1 MSTPDERAFRAD
13 VERAPFLLGVIEGRW
28 RLIKIEATIAI
39 IAVVAKDAQAYEF
52 RFDVAGFPQQPPTA
66 RLWHAASNA
75 PLPFDQWPRS
85 ARGGRLGAVFRQDW
99 QSGSALYL
107 PCDRQALAGHD
118 GWRTQMPS
126 KIWRPEIGIVH
137 YLELVHELLHCPDY
151 APPSAA
157 CAHL

>member
-13 VERAPFLLGVIEGRW
+13 VERAPFLLGVMEGRW
-28 RLIKIEATIAI
+28 KVIAIDGTIAI
-39 IAVVAKDAQAYEF
+39 LAVIAKDGRAYDF
-52 RFDVAGFPQQPPTA
+52 RFDVTGFPQQPPTA

-75 PLPFDQWPRS
+75 PLAFAQWPRS
-85 ARGGRLGAVFRQDW
+85 VRGGRLGAVFRADW
-99 QSGSALYL
+99 HGGTALYL
-107 PCDRQALAGHD
+107 PCDRQALAGHE

-151 APPSAA
+151 AAPVAA
-157 CAHL
+157 